1 MARLASAS
9 AASHRI
15 SAALHM
21 NLEDYYPQGKRWWLR
36 LQEKGGENGRAHARA
51 TEPVKK
57 LSQSRDL
64 PPADVQQEH
73 SLGRQRWMSDKN
85 STMT

>member
-57 LSQSRDL
+57 L
-64 PPADVQQEH
+64 
-73 SLGRQRWMSDKN
+73 
-85 STMT
+85 

>member
-9 AASHRI
+9 AGSHRI

-36 LQEKGGENGRAHARA
+36 LQEKGGENGRTHARA

-64 PPADVQQEH
+64 FP
-73 SLGRQRWMSDKN
+73 RQMFNRSTASGGSDG
-85 STMT
+85 